1 MYRLA
6 RLGDG
11 FNPRQTLLI
20 TAAGHF
26 HFGFLK
32 TRGTRL
38 DRLAPGAS
46 NTVIAALN
54 GFKHGVLQMSTQCLN
69 MVFFYGREKARLSGL
84 ITER

>member
-26 HFGFLK
+26 LFGFLK

-38 DRLAPGAS
+38 DRLAPIAFA
-46 NTVIAALN
+46 TPAALARELLCCFAMN
-54 GFKHGVLQMSTQCLN
+54 AFKHCVYILVNILFKQI
-69 MVFFYGREKARLSGL
+69 V
-84 ITER
+84 